1 MPYGIMTPQS
11 GKLNEISLGQY
22 QQLIKVLSGIADS
35 NLSEDEREHLVLN
48 DLNFNNA
55 MINGGD
61 NSTSK
66 NGLEYVLT
74 GEGEPQL
81 ISTFLVKEKNK

>member
-1 MPYGIMTPQS
+1 MTPQS

-74 GEGEPQL
+74 GGGEPQL